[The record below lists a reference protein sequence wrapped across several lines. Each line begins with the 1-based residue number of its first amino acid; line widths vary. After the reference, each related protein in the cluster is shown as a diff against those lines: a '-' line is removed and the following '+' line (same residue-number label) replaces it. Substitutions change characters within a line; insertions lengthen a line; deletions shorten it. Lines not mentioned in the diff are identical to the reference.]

1 MSKERHQQQPFLQG
15 TIDIVTGDIIPL
27 PPKPSLSIDPH
38 TYPFVIEDAILPHPS
53 SSKTHQERLHGL
65 LRTTNQP

>member
-1 MSKERHQQQPFLQG
+1 MSKERHQQPFLQG

-38 TYPFVIEDAILPHPS
+38 TYPFIIEDQVQPNPS
-53 SSKTHQERLHGL
+53 SSKTSQERLHDL
-65 LRTTNQP
+65 LRTTKKP